1 VPSVTDRTPVLP
13 VDAATVILL
22 REAPA
27 ADGGWELFMVRR
39 HARSEF
45 AADVFVF
52 PGGKIDEADRRRL
65 DSSWLDCEWP
75 NDAPDEPA
83 FRVGAIRE
91 LFEEAGVLLAAQSP
105 AAAFRADALEAFRR
119 RLRAGEI
126 DLWEVARAAGL
137 KLAVSA
143 LHPFA
148 RWITPEGM
156 PRRYDTWFYLAR
168 FPVGQSPWHDEVE
181 TVDSLWITPREAL
194 RRAEVGD
201 FPLVFVTEHH
211 LRRMARYDS
220 IDDLIGSVREG
231 DFQSVTPR
239 VVERAGELVFVL
251 PGEPGY

>member
-1 VPSVTDRTPVLP
+1 VNDGTAVLP
-13 VDAATVILL
+13 VDAATVVLL

-39 HARSEF
+39 HVRSEF

-52 PGGKIDEADRRRL
+52 PGGKIDEVDRRPDL
-65 DSSWLDCEWP
+65 GSWLDSDWP
-75 NDAPDEPA
+75 DDAPDAPS

-91 LFEEAGVLLAAQSP
+91 LFEEAGVLLTTQSP
-105 AAAFRADALEAFRR
+105 ATTLHADELEPLRH

-126 DLWEVARAAGL
+126 DLWDIVRAADL
-137 KLAVSA
+137 KLAVSD

-148 RWITPEGM
+148 RWITPEAM

-194 RRAEVGD
+194 RRAEIGD

-211 LRRMARYDS
+211 LRRMAQYDL
-220 IDDLIGSVREG
+220 IDDLIRSVREG
-231 DFQSVTPR
+231 DLQPVTPR
-239 VVERAGELVFVL
+239 ILDRAGETVFLL
-251 PGEPGY
+251 PGDSDY